1 MKKITIE
8 IKWGILYSIAT
19 LVWMIIE
26 NSVGLHDEHINKQ
39 ALYTN
44 LFGLIAILIY
54 TLSIRE
60 KKYLYFKGEMTWQQG
75 FISGVVLSLVI
86 SLISP
91 IVQYITYTF
100 ISPNFFTN
108 YINYAVANKIQTQ
121 AQAEVYFSIK
131 SYMIQSVFGGFSMGI
146 IIAAIV
152 ALFLKTKNHINK

>member
-8 IKWGILYSIAT
+8 VKWGILFSIAS

-26 NSVGLHDEHINKQ
+26 NSVGLHDEYINKQ

-44 LFGLIAILIY
+44 LFGLIAIAIY
-54 TLSIRE
+54 ALAIRE

-75 FISGVVLSLVI
+75 FISGVILSIVI

-100 ISPNFFTN
+100 ITPNFFTN
-108 YINYAVANKIQTQ
+108 FINYTVANNIQTQ
-121 AQAEVYFSIK
+121 AQAEAYFSIK
-131 SYMIQSVFGGFSMGI
+131 SYMIQSIFGGFSMGI
-146 IIAAIV
+146 IMAAIV
-152 ALFLKTKNHINK
+152 ALFLKTKKQYL